1 MKARVYV
8 LRTSLC
14 GIVVEQ
20 KVGNSIQVSW
30 DSFLSHT
37 RSAAMKLMPS
47 VAYESRDSIRHIL
60 RFYSAL
66 NLLLFPWQANEI
78 GLLQDV

>member
-1 MKARVYV
+1 MKARVCV
-8 LRTSLC
+8 LRTSPC

-37 RSAAMKLMPS
+37 NNSKQRSAAMKHMPS
-47 VAYESRDSIRHIL
+47 VAYESRGSIRQIL

-66 NLLLFPWQANEI
+66 NLLLFP
-78 GLLQDV
+78 

>member
-1 MKARVYV
+1 MKARVCV

-14 GIVVEQ
+14 GLVVEQ

-30 DSFLSHT
+30 DSILSHT
-37 RSAAMKLMPS
+37 KNSKQRSAAMKHIPPF
-47 VAYESRDSIRHIL
+47 AYESRGFIRQFL

-66 NLLLFPWQANEI
+66 TKTTFISIATQ
-78 GLLQDV
+78 

>member
-1 MKARVYV
+1 MKARVCV

-30 DSFLSHT
+30 DSCLSHT
-37 RSAAMKLMPS
+37 NNSKHMPS
-47 VAYESRDSIRHIL
+47 VAYESRGSNRQIL

-66 NLLLFPWQANEI
+66 NLLLFP
-78 GLLQDV
+78 